1 MEKKKVFE
9 GVKILEFAWAIVGP
23 ASARYLADHGA
34 TVVRVETH
42 NRLDVLRTTNPF
54 AGGKPTVAGSMHF
67 GKYNPN
73 KYSVSLDLNHP
84 NGQKLAHRLIH
95 WADIVTENF
104 SPRVMKKWGLN
115 YENLKKVKPDIIYL
129 SSSMQGNEG
138 PHASFAGYGY
148 NACALCG
155 FTELSGWPERVPA
168 SPFAYTDFVCPPLN
182 AMALVAALEYRRRTG
197 KGQWIEQSQ
206 FEASLQFLAPLV
218 MDYQVNK
225 RVAGRQGNR
234 LYNAAPHGV
243 FPCKGD
249 ARWVAISIFTDED
262 WRAFGKAIGNPPW
275 TREEKFSTLPGRKD
289 NEDELEMLVAEW
301 TSNYTAEQVE
311 KTLQSAGIAANM
323 VAKPSD
329 TFEDSQLKYR
339 NHFKRIDHPV
349 MGKPVYEHQAS
360 YIMSKTPREMVMPSP
375 CIGEHNEY
383 VFKELLKMDDDE
395 IAECIIDGSITTGLP
410 EEFRVNI

>member
-1 MEKKKVFE
+1 MERKKVFE
-9 GVKILEFAWAIVGP
+9 GIKIVEFSWAIVGP

-34 TVVRVETH
+34 TVVRVESH

-54 AGGKPTVAGSMHF
+54 TGGKPSVDGSMHF
-67 GKYNPN
+67 GKCNPN
-73 KYSVSLDLNHP
+73 KYSVSIDMNHP
-84 NGQKLAHRLIH
+84 RGRELALRLIK

-115 YENLKKVKPDIIYL
+115 YESLRKVKPDIIYL
-129 SSSMQGNEG
+129 SSSMQGNDG

-249 ARWVAISIFTDED
+249 DYWVAISIFTDEE
-262 WRAFGKAIGNPPW
+262 WRAFGEAAGNPPW
-275 TREEKFSTLPGRKD
+275 TGEEKFSTLPGRKD
-289 NEDELEMLVAEW
+289 NEDELERLVAEW
-301 TSNYTAEQVE
+301 TINYTAEQVE

-329 TFEDSQLKYR
+329 MFEDSQLKYR

-349 MGKPVYEHQAS
+349 MGKPAYEHQAC
-360 YIMSKTPREMVMPSP
+360 YIMSKTPRDMVIPSP

-395 IAECIIDGSITTGLP
+395 IAECIIDGSITTELP
-410 EEFRVNI
+410 QEFRVNI

>member
-1 MEKKKVFE
+1 MEKKKLFE
-9 GVKILEFAWAIVGP
+9 GIKILEFAWAIVGP
-23 ASARYLADHGA
+23 ASSRYLADHGA
-34 TVVRVETH
+34 TVVKVEGH
-42 NRLDVLRTTNPF
+42 KRLDIIRTTNPF
-54 AGGKPTVAGSMHF
+54 PAGKPSLDGSMLF
-67 GKYNPN
+67 GIYNPN
-73 KYSVSLDLNHP
+73 KYCVSLDLNNP
-84 NGQKLAHRLIH
+84 GGQKLALRLIQ

-104 SPRVMKKWGLN
+104 SPRVMKKWGLD
-115 YENLKKVKPDIIYL
+115 YETVSKIKPDIIYL

-138 PHASFAGYGY
+138 PHASYAGYGY

-168 SPFAYTDFVCPPLN
+168 SPFAYTDFVCPPFN
-182 AMALVAALEYRRRTG
+182 AMALIAALEYRRRTG

-206 FEASLQFLAPLV
+206 FETAVQFMAPLV

-234 LYNAAPHGV
+234 LFNAAPHGV

-249 ARWVAISIFTDED
+249 DRWVAITIFTDED

-289 NEDELEMLVAEW
+289 NEDELERLVAEW

-323 VAKPSD
+323 VEKCSD
-329 TFEDSQLKYR
+329 LFEDPQLKYR
-339 NHFKRIDHPV
+339 NFFAKVDHPV
-349 MGKPVYEHQAS
+349 MGKPTYEQQAR
-360 YIMSKTPREMVMPSP
+360 YIMSKTPREIVLPSP
-375 CIGEHNEY
+375 CLGEHNEY

-395 IAECIIDGSITTGLP
+395 IAEYLIDGSITTELP
-410 EEFRVNI
+410 EEFRGSV

>member
-1 MEKKKVFE
+1 MERKKVFE
-9 GVKILEFAWAIVGP
+9 GVKIVEFSWAIVGP
-23 ASARYLADHGA
+23 GSARYLADHGA

-42 NRLDVLRTTNPF
+42 NRLDVLRATSPF
-54 AGGKPTVAGSMHF
+54 GGGKPTADSSMHF

-73 KYSVSLDLNHP
+73 KYSVSVNVNQP
-84 NGQKLAHRLIH
+84 RGRELALRLIK

-104 SPRVMKKWGLN
+104 SPRVMKKWGLD
-115 YENLKKVKPDIIYL
+115 YESLIKVKPDIIYL
-129 SSSMQGNEG
+129 SSSMQGNDG

-182 AMALVAALEYRRRTG
+182 AMALVAALDYRRRTG

-206 FEASLQFLAPLV
+206 FEASVQFLAPLV

-243 FPCKGD
+243 FPCQGD
-249 ARWVAISIFTDED
+249 DRWVAISIFTDEE
-262 WRAFGKAIGNPPW
+262 WRAFGEAIGNPPW

-289 NEDELEMLVAEW
+289 NEDELERLVAEW
-301 TSNYTAEQVE
+301 TINFTAEQVE
-311 KTLQSAGIAANM
+311 KTLQSAGIAANV
-323 VAKPSD
+323 VAKCSD
-329 TFEDSQLKYR
+329 MFEDPQLKYR

-349 MGKPVYEHQAS
+349 IGKPAYEHQAC
-360 YIMSKTPREMVMPSP
+360 YIMSKTPRDMVMPSP

-383 VFKELLKMDDDE
+383 VFKELLKMDDEE
-395 IAECIIDGSITTGLP
+395 IAECIIDGSITTELP
-410 EEFRVNI
+410 GEFRANI